1 MNTDDHPSGTGQA
14 ACPAGAAGPGGPGE
28 PGGLPSPGDLFGPG
42 GLPSPGDLF
51 GPGDLRGPGL
61 DETMLAPDP
70 VAQFSGW
77 LADAAAAGLPEPN
90 AMVLSTVTDAARPRA
105 RSVLL
110 KSHGQDGFVFYTNR
124 TSAKAQDL
132 SGNPWACLLF
142 PWYALHR
149 QVIIQGAVS
158 PLSEAESEPYFH
170 YRAHGSQLGA
180 WASRQSSVIG
190 SRAVLDDRYARL
202 EQRWPEGTI
211 VPMPSFWGGYRLRH
225 DIVEFWQGRV
235 NRLHDRLRYRR
246 EGTHWAVERLAP

>member
-1 MNTDDHPSGTGQA
+1 MNTDDQPSGPGRPVRPA
-14 ACPAGAAGPGGPGE
+14 AAAR
-28 PGGLPSPGDLFGPG
+28 PGDL
-42 GLPSPGDLF
+42 GD
-51 GPGDLRGPGL
+51 PGL
-61 DETMLAPDP
+61 DEAMLAPDP

-90 AMVLSTVTDAARPRA
+90 AMVLSTMTDVGRPRA

-110 KSHGQDGFVFYTNR
+110 KSHGPDGFVFYTNR

-132 SGNPWACLLF
+132 SGSPWACLLF

-158 PLSEAESEPYFH
+158 PLSEPESEPYFH
-170 YRAHGSQLGA
+170 SRAHGSQLGA

-202 EQRWPEGTI
+202 EQRWPEGTT

-225 DIVEFWQGRV
+225 DIVEFWQGRT

-246 EGTHWAVERLAP
+246 QGTHWAVERLAP

>member
-1 MNTDDHPSGTGQA
+1 VDTDEHPPQTEIA
-14 ACPAGAAGPGGPGE
+14 TM
-28 PGGLPSPGDLFGPG
+28 
-42 GLPSPGDLF
+42 
-51 GPGDLRGPGL
+51 L
-61 DETMLAPDP
+61 DEAMLAADP
-70 VAQFSGW
+70 AQQFSAW

-90 AMVLSTVTDAARPRA
+90 AMVLSTVSAAGWPRS

-110 KSHGQDGFVFYTNR
+110 KEHGPAGFVFYTNR

-132 SGNPWACLLF
+132 AASPRASVLF

-170 YRAHGSQLGA
+170 SRAYGSQLGA
-180 WASRQSSVIG
+180 WASRQSSVID

-211 VPMPSFWGGYRLRH
+211 VPMPSFWGGYQLRH
-225 DIVEFWQGRV
+225 DVVEFWQGRT

-246 EGTHWAVERLAP
+246 QGTHWAVERLAP